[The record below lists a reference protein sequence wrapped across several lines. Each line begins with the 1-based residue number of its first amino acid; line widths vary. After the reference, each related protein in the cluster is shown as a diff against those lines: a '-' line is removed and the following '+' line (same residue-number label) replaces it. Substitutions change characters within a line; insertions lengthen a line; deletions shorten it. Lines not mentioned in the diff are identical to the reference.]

1 MRRAGSGQLS
11 LMPGPVSI
19 LKECWVGSDST
30 LALNDPQHKRTWFF
44 AGMSGYVSRL
54 MSISSSN
61 HADTPVSGR
70 DRMIIYI
77 SMLLAL
83 FLAALDQT
91 IVATALPSM
100 IEDLSGVERYAW
112 VATSYLLAS
121 TSLALVYGK
130 LADTYSRK
138 IVTLL
143 AIVLFLGGSMLCGLA
158 GEFGDLPVIGDGMTQ
173 LVLFRGIQGAGGGGL
188 FAMTFIVIAD
198 LFTPAERGKYQGFVG
213 AVFGIASVLG
223 PLIGGLLTDH
233 AGGLIPG
240 IEGWRWVFY
249 VNVPVGG
256 LVLWVIIRRMPRLDP
271 PKGAAR
277 PDLIGAA
284 LLLGGL
290 APATLALQLDKGSYP
305 WLPSLKTD
313 TASGGW
319 ESWLTICLFAAGC
332 LLLAAFVRRSRTA
345 PGPILDMRLFADP
358 VFRRANA
365 STFFFGASLMSVSLF
380 LPLFLVNVLGV
391 SATRAG
397 AALIPFSLGIV
408 FSATVAGQIVNRV
421 GYRPQIV
428 LGSLIFTVASILLA
442 TMGPEVPY
450 RRVALYTVMCGL
462 GLGPAM
468 PLFTLAIQNAADVR
482 FIGQVTSASL
492 FFRQIGATIGA
503 ALMGTVLG
511 TTLGVAFSAI
521 DMPAAVIDRG
531 IVAEEFVSSGG
542 GELPNLVRVTYEH
555 IAATEPVAEATLI
568 LAEGERLAE
577 EVAEAVRAAFALATA
592 RIYWLA
598 SVIAALGGILAMR
611 IPELPLRTTHDRSV
625 TISSHL
631 E

>member
-1 MRRAGSGQLS
+1 
-11 LMPGPVSI
+11 
-19 LKECWVGSDST
+19 
-30 LALNDPQHKRTWFF
+30 
-44 AGMSGYVSRL
+44 
-54 MSISSSN
+54 
-61 HADTPVSGR
+61 
-70 DRMIIYI
+70 MIIYI
-77 SMLLAL
+77 SILLAL

-100 IEDLSGVERYAW
+100 IEDLAGVERYAW

-130 LADTYSRK
+130 FADTYSRK
-138 IVTLL
+138 IVTLC
-143 AIVLFLGGSMLCGLA
+143 AIALFLVGSMLCGLA
-158 GEFGDLPVIGDGMTQ
+158 GEFGDLPVIGDGMSQ
-173 LVLFRGIQGAGGGGL
+173 LVLFRGIQGAGGGGI
-188 FAMTFIVIAD
+188 FAMTFTVIAD

-271 PKGAAR
+271 PKGAIK

-290 APATLALQLDKGSYP
+290 IPATLALQLDKRSYP
-305 WLPSLKTD
+305 WLPGLDANTTLWS
-313 TASGGW
+313 W
-319 ESWLTICLFAAGC
+319 ESWLTIFLIVTGC
-332 LLLAAFVRRSRTA
+332 LLLASFVRRSRVV
-345 PGPILDMRLFADP
+345 PGPILEMRLFADP

-391 SATRAG
+391 SATEAG

-408 FSATVAGQIVNRV
+408 FSATLAGQIVNRV

-428 LGSLIFTVASILLA
+428 LGSLVFISATILLA

-450 RRVALYTVMCGL
+450 SRVAIFTVMCGL
-462 GLGPAM
+462 GVGPAM

-492 FFRQIGATIGA
+492 FFRQTGATVGA
-503 ALMGTVLG
+503 ALMGTLLG
-511 TTLGVAFSAI
+511 TTLWVAFSSI
-521 DMPAAVIDRG
+521 DMPIEVTDRG
-531 IVAEEFVSSGG
+531 IVAEEFISNGG
-542 GELPNLVRVTYEH
+542 AELPDLVRATYES
-555 IAATEPVAEATLI
+555 IAATEPVAEAALI
-568 LAEGERLAE
+568 MAEGERVAE
-577 EVAEAVRAAFALATA
+577 EVTEAVRAAFALATS

-598 SVIAALGGILAMR
+598 TIITALGGILAIR
-611 IPELPLRTTHDRSV
+611 IPELPLRTTHDRSE
-625 TISSHL
+625 TMSSDL
-631 E
+631 

>member
-1 MRRAGSGQLS
+1 
-11 LMPGPVSI
+11 
-19 LKECWVGSDST
+19 
-30 LALNDPQHKRTWFF
+30 
-44 AGMSGYVSRL
+44 
-54 MSISSSN
+54 MSISSTN
-61 HADTPVSGR
+61 DAAAPVSGR

-77 SMLLAL
+77 SILLAL

-100 IEDLSGVERYAW
+100 IEDLAGVERYAW

-130 LADTYSRK
+130 FADTYSRK
-138 IVTLL
+138 IVTLC
-143 AIVLFLGGSMLCGLA
+143 AIALFLVGSMLCGLA
-158 GEFGDLPVIGDGMTQ
+158 GEFGDLPVIGDGMSQ
-173 LVLFRGIQGAGGGGL
+173 LVLFRGIQGAGGGGI
-188 FAMTFIVIAD
+188 FAMTFTVIAD

-271 PKGAAR
+271 PKGAIK

-290 APATLALQLDKGSYP
+290 IPATLALQIDKRSYP
-305 WLPSLKTD
+305 WLPWLDANTTLWS
-313 TASGGW
+313 W
-319 ESWLTICLFAAGC
+319 ESWLTICLIVTGC
-332 LLLAAFVRRSRTA
+332 LLLASFVRRSRVV
-345 PGPILDMRLFADP
+345 PGPILEMRLFADP

-391 SATRAG
+391 SATEAG

-408 FSATVAGQIVNRV
+408 FSATLAGQIVNRV

-428 LGSLIFTVASILLA
+428 LGSLVFISATILLA

-450 RRVALYTVMCGL
+450 SRVAIFTVMCGL
-462 GLGPAM
+462 GVGPAM

-492 FFRQIGATIGA
+492 FFRQTGATVGA
-503 ALMGTVLG
+503 ALMGTLLG
-511 TTLGVAFSAI
+511 TTLWVAFSSI
-521 DMPAAVIDRG
+521 DMPTEVTDRG
-531 IVAEEFVSSGG
+531 IVAEEFVSNGG
-542 GELPNLVRVTYEH
+542 AELPDLVRATYEN
-555 IAATEPVAEATLI
+555 IAATEPVAEVALI
-568 LAEGERLAE
+568 VAEGERVAE
-577 EVAEAVRAAFALATA
+577 EVAEAVRAAFALATS

-598 SVIAALGGILAMR
+598 TIITALGGILAIR
-611 IPELPLRTTHDRSV
+611 IPELPLRTTHDRSE
-625 TISSHL
+625 TMSSDL
-631 E
+631 

>member
-1 MRRAGSGQLS
+1 
-11 LMPGPVSI
+11 
-19 LKECWVGSDST
+19 
-30 LALNDPQHKRTWFF
+30 
-44 AGMSGYVSRL
+44 
-54 MSISSSN
+54 
-61 HADTPVSGR
+61 
-70 DRMIIYI
+70 MIIYI
-77 SMLLAL
+77 SILLAL

-100 IEDLSGVERYAW
+100 IEDLAGVERYAW

-130 LADTYSRK
+130 FADTYSRK
-138 IVTLL
+138 IVTLC
-143 AIVLFLGGSMLCGLA
+143 AIALFLVGSMLCGLA
-158 GEFGDLPVIGDGMTQ
+158 GEFGDLPVIGDGMSQ
-173 LVLFRGIQGAGGGGL
+173 LVLFRGIQGAGGGGI
-188 FAMTFIVIAD
+188 FAMTFTVIAD

-271 PKGAAR
+271 PKGAIK

-290 APATLALQLDKGSYP
+290 IPATLALQLDKRSYP
-305 WLPSLKTD
+305 WLPGLDANTTLWS
-313 TASGGW
+313 W
-319 ESWLTICLFAAGC
+319 ESWLTICLIVTGC
-332 LLLAAFVRRSRTA
+332 LLLAYFVRRSSVV
-345 PGPILDMRLFADP
+345 PGPILEMRLFADP

-391 SATRAG
+391 SATEAG

-408 FSATVAGQIVNRV
+408 FSATLAGQIVNRV

-428 LGSLIFTVASILLA
+428 LGSLVFISATILLA

-450 RRVALYTVMCGL
+450 SRVAIFTVMCGL
-462 GLGPAM
+462 GVGPAM

-492 FFRQIGATIGA
+492 FFRQTGATVGA
-503 ALMGTVLG
+503 ALMGTLLG
-511 TTLGVAFSAI
+511 TTLWVAFSSI
-521 DMPAAVIDRG
+521 DMPIEVTDRG
-531 IVAEEFVSSGG
+531 IVAEEFISNGG
-542 GELPNLVRVTYEH
+542 AELPDLVRATYES
-555 IAATEPVAEATLI
+555 IAATKPVAEAALI
-568 LAEGERLAE
+568 MAEGEHVAE
-577 EVAEAVRAAFALATA
+577 EVTEAVRAAFALATS

-598 SVIAALGGILAMR
+598 TIITALGGILAIR
-611 IPELPLRTTHDRSV
+611 IPELPLRTTHDRSE
-625 TISSHL
+625 TMSSDL
-631 E
+631 

>member
-1 MRRAGSGQLS
+1 
-11 LMPGPVSI
+11 
-19 LKECWVGSDST
+19 
-30 LALNDPQHKRTWFF
+30 
-44 AGMSGYVSRL
+44 
-54 MSISSSN
+54 
-61 HADTPVSGR
+61 
-70 DRMIIYI
+70 MIIYI
-77 SMLLAL
+77 SILLAL

-100 IEDLSGVERYAW
+100 IEDLAGVERYAW

-130 LADTYSRK
+130 FADTYSRK
-138 IVTLL
+138 IVTRC
-143 AIVLFLGGSMLCGLA
+143 AIALFLGGSMLCGLA
-158 GEFGDLPVIGDGMTQ
+158 GEFGNLPVIGDGMSQ
-173 LVLFRGIQGAGGGGL
+173 LVLFRGIQGAGGGGI
-188 FAMTFIVIAD
+188 FAMTFTVIAD

-240 IEGWRWVFY
+240 VEGWRWVFY

-271 PKGAAR
+271 PKGAVK

-290 APATLALQLDKGSYP
+290 IPATLALQLDKRSYP
-305 WLPSLKTD
+305 WLPGLD
-313 TASGGW
+313 ASTPLGSW
-319 ESWLTICLFAAGC
+319 ESWLTNCLITTGC
-332 LLLAAFVRRSRTA
+332 LLLAAFVRRSRVV
-345 PGPILDMRLFADP
+345 PGPILEMRLFADP

-391 SATRAG
+391 SATEAG

-408 FSATVAGQIVNRV
+408 FSATLAGQIVNRV

-428 LGSLIFTVASILLA
+428 LGSLVFISATILLA

-450 RRVALYTVMCGL
+450 SRVAIFTVMCGL
-462 GLGPAM
+462 GVGPAM

-492 FFRQIGATIGA
+492 FFRQIGATVGA
-503 ALMGTVLG
+503 ALMGTLLG
-511 TTLGVAFSAI
+511 TTLWVAFSSI
-521 DMPAAVIDRG
+521 DMPIEMTDRG

-542 GELPNLVRVTYEH
+542 AELPDLVRATYQS
-555 IAATEPVAEATLI
+555 IAATESVAEAALI
-568 LAEGERLAE
+568 MAEGERVAE
-577 EVAEAVRAAFALATA
+577 EVAEAVRAAFALATS

-598 SVIAALGGILAMR
+598 TIITALGGILAIR
-611 IPELPLRTTHDRSV
+611 IPELPLRTTHDRSE
-625 TISSHL
+625 TMSSDLEPDIS
-631 E
+631 

>member
-1 MRRAGSGQLS
+1 
-11 LMPGPVSI
+11 
-19 LKECWVGSDST
+19 
-30 LALNDPQHKRTWFF
+30 
-44 AGMSGYVSRL
+44 
-54 MSISSSN
+54 MSITSTN
-61 HADTPVSGR
+61 YVAAPVSGR

-77 SMLLAL
+77 SILLAL

-100 IEDLSGVERYAW
+100 IEDLAGVERYAW

-130 LADTYSRK
+130 FADTYSRK
-138 IVTLL
+138 IVTLC
-143 AIVLFLGGSMLCGLA
+143 AIALFLVGSMLCGLA
-158 GEFGDLPVIGDGMTQ
+158 GEFGDLPVIGDGMSQ
-173 LVLFRGIQGAGGGGL
+173 LVLFRGIQGAGGGGI
-188 FAMTFIVIAD
+188 FAMTFTVIAD

-271 PKGAAR
+271 PKGAIK

-290 APATLALQLDKGSYP
+290 IPATLALQLDKRSYP
-305 WLPSLKTD
+305 WLPGLDANTTLWS
-313 TASGGW
+313 W
-319 ESWLTICLFAAGC
+319 ESWLTIFLIVTGC
-332 LLLAAFVRRSRTA
+332 LLLASFVRRSRVV
-345 PGPILDMRLFADP
+345 PGPILEMRLFADP

-391 SATRAG
+391 SATEAG

-408 FSATVAGQIVNRV
+408 FSATLAGQIVNRV

-428 LGSLIFTVASILLA
+428 LGSLVFISATILLA

-450 RRVALYTVMCGL
+450 SRVAIFTVMCGL
-462 GLGPAM
+462 GVGPAM

-492 FFRQIGATIGA
+492 FFRQTGATVGA
-503 ALMGTVLG
+503 ALMGTLLG
-511 TTLGVAFSAI
+511 TTLWVAFSSI
-521 DMPAAVIDRG
+521 DMPIEVTDRG
-531 IVAEEFVSSGG
+531 IVAEEFISNGG
-542 GELPNLVRVTYEH
+542 AELPDLVRATYES
-555 IAATEPVAEATLI
+555 IAATEPVAEAALI
-568 LAEGERLAE
+568 MAEGERVAE
-577 EVAEAVRAAFALATA
+577 EVTEAVRAAFALATS

-598 SVIAALGGILAMR
+598 TIITALGGILAIR
-611 IPELPLRTTHDRSV
+611 IPELPLRTTHDRSE
-625 TISSHL
+625 TMSSDL
-631 E
+631 

>member
-1 MRRAGSGQLS
+1 
-11 LMPGPVSI
+11 
-19 LKECWVGSDST
+19 
-30 LALNDPQHKRTWFF
+30 
-44 AGMSGYVSRL
+44 
-54 MSISSSN
+54 MSISSTN
-61 HADTPVSGR
+61 DAGTPVSGR

-77 SMLLAL
+77 SILLAL

-100 IEDLSGVERYAW
+100 IEDLAGVERYAW

-138 IVTLL
+138 IVTLC

-158 GEFGDLPVIGDGMTQ
+158 GEFGNLPVIGDGMSQ

-240 IEGWRWVFY
+240 VEGWRWVFY

-271 PKGAAR
+271 PKGAVK

-290 APATLALQLDKGSYP
+290 IPATLALQLDKRIYP
-305 WLPSLKTD
+305 WLPGLETN
-313 TASGGW
+313 TTLGAW
-319 ESWLTICLFAAGC
+319 ESWMTICLIITGC
-332 LLLAAFVRRSRTA
+332 LLLTAFVRRSRIA
-345 PGPILDMRLFADP
+345 PGPILEMRLFADP

-391 SATRAG
+391 SATQAG

-408 FSATVAGQIVNRV
+408 FSATLAGQIVNRV
-421 GYRPQIV
+421 GYKPQIV
-428 LGSLIFTVASILLA
+428 LGSLIFVSATSLLA

-450 RRVALYTVMCGL
+450 SRVAIFTVMCGL
-462 GLGPAM
+462 GVGPAM
-468 PLFTLAIQNAADVR
+468 PLFTLAVQNAADVR

-492 FFRQIGATIGA
+492 FFRQIGATVGA
-503 ALMGTVLG
+503 AVMGSLLG
-511 TTLGVAFSAI
+511 TTLWVAFSSI
-521 DMPAAVIDRG
+521 DLPIEVIDRG

-542 GELPNLVRVTYEH
+542 AELPNLVRATYQS
-555 IAATEPVAEATLI
+555 IAATEPVAEAALI
-568 LAEGERLAE
+568 MAEGERVAE
-577 EVAEAVRAAFALATA
+577 EVAEAVKAAFALATT

-598 SVIAALGGILAMR
+598 TIITALGGILAIR
-611 IPELPLRTTHDRSV
+611 IPELPLRTTHDRSL
-625 TISSHL
+625 TMSSDL

>member
-1 MRRAGSGQLS
+1 
-11 LMPGPVSI
+11 
-19 LKECWVGSDST
+19 
-30 LALNDPQHKRTWFF
+30 
-44 AGMSGYVSRL
+44 
-54 MSISSSN
+54 
-61 HADTPVSGR
+61 
-70 DRMIIYI
+70 MIIYI
-77 SMLLAL
+77 SILLAL

-100 IEDLSGVERYAW
+100 IEDLAGVERYAW

-130 LADTYSRK
+130 FADTYSRK
-138 IVTLL
+138 IVTLC
-143 AIVLFLGGSMLCGLA
+143 AIALFLVGSMLCGLA
-158 GEFGDLPVIGDGMTQ
+158 GEFGDLPVIGDGMSQ
-173 LVLFRGIQGAGGGGL
+173 LVLFRGIQGAGGGGI
-188 FAMTFIVIAD
+188 FAMTFTVIAD

-271 PKGAAR
+271 PKGAIK

-290 APATLALQLDKGSYP
+290 IPATLALQIDKRSYP
-305 WLPSLKTD
+305 WLPWLDANTTLWS
-313 TASGGW
+313 W
-319 ESWLTICLFAAGC
+319 ESWLTICLIVTGC
-332 LLLAAFVRRSRTA
+332 LLLASFVRRSRVV
-345 PGPILDMRLFADP
+345 PGPILEMRLFADP

-391 SATRAG
+391 SATEAG

-408 FSATVAGQIVNRV
+408 FSATLAGQIVNRV

-428 LGSLIFTVASILLA
+428 LGSLVFISATILLA

-450 RRVALYTVMCGL
+450 SRVAIFTVMCGL
-462 GLGPAM
+462 GVGPAM

-492 FFRQIGATIGA
+492 FFRQTGATVGA
-503 ALMGTVLG
+503 ALMGTLLG
-511 TTLGVAFSAI
+511 TTLWVAFSSI
-521 DMPAAVIDRG
+521 DMPTEVTDRG
-531 IVAEEFVSSGG
+531 IVAEEFVSNGG
-542 GELPNLVRVTYEH
+542 AELPDLVRATYES
-555 IAATEPVAEATLI
+555 IAATEPVTEAALI
-568 LAEGERLAE
+568 MAEGERVAE
-577 EVAEAVRAAFALATA
+577 EVTEAVRAAFALATS

-598 SVIAALGGILAMR
+598 TIITALGGILAIR
-611 IPELPLRTTHDRSV
+611 IPELPLRTTHDRSE
-625 TISSHL
+625 TMSSDL
-631 E
+631 

>member
-1 MRRAGSGQLS
+1 MLNPILAGYN
-11 LMPGPVSI
+11 
-19 LKECWVGSDST
+19 ST
-30 LALNDPQHKRTWFF
+30 LTLDDYEHKRTWFF
-44 AGMSGYVSRL
+44 HAVRGYVSRL
-54 MSISSSN
+54 MSISSTN
-61 HADTPVSGR
+61 DAAAPVSGR

-77 SMLLAL
+77 SILLAL

-100 IEDLSGVERYAW
+100 IEDLAGVERYAW

-130 LADTYSRK
+130 FADTYSRK
-138 IVTLL
+138 IVTLC
-143 AIVLFLGGSMLCGLA
+143 AIALFLVGSMLCGLA
-158 GEFGDLPVIGDGMTQ
+158 GEFGDLPVIGDGMSQ
-173 LVLFRGIQGAGGGGL
+173 LVLFRGIQGAGGGGI
-188 FAMTFIVIAD
+188 FAMTFTVIAD

-271 PKGAAR
+271 PKGAIK

-290 APATLALQLDKGSYP
+290 IPATLALQIDKRSYP
-305 WLPSLKTD
+305 WLPWLDANTTLWS
-313 TASGGW
+313 W
-319 ESWLTICLFAAGC
+319 ESWLTICLIVTGC
-332 LLLAAFVRRSRTA
+332 LLLASFVRRSRVV
-345 PGPILDMRLFADP
+345 PGPILEMRLFADP

-391 SATRAG
+391 SATEAG

-408 FSATVAGQIVNRV
+408 FSATLAGQIVNRV

-428 LGSLIFTVASILLA
+428 LGSLVFISATILLA

-450 RRVALYTVMCGL
+450 SRVAIFTVMCGL
-462 GLGPAM
+462 GVGPAM

-492 FFRQIGATIGA
+492 FFRQTGATVGA
-503 ALMGTVLG
+503 ALMGTLLG
-511 TTLGVAFSAI
+511 TTLWVAFSSI
-521 DMPAAVIDRG
+521 DMPTEVTDRG
-531 IVAEEFVSSGG
+531 IVAEEFVSNGG
-542 GELPNLVRVTYEH
+542 AELPDLVRATYEN
-555 IAATEPVAEATLI
+555 IAATEPVAEAALI
-568 LAEGERLAE
+568 MAEGERVAE
-577 EVAEAVRAAFALATA
+577 EVAEAVRAAFALATS

-598 SVIAALGGILAMR
+598 TIITALGGILAIR
-611 IPELPLRTTHDRSV
+611 IPELPLRTTHDRSE
-625 TISSHL
+625 TMSSDL
-631 E
+631 

>member
-1 MRRAGSGQLS
+1 
-11 LMPGPVSI
+11 
-19 LKECWVGSDST
+19 
-30 LALNDPQHKRTWFF
+30 
-44 AGMSGYVSRL
+44 
-54 MSISSSN
+54 
-61 HADTPVSGR
+61 
-70 DRMIIYI
+70 MIIYI
-77 SMLLAL
+77 SILLAL

-100 IEDLSGVERYAW
+100 IEDLAGVERYAW

-130 LADTYSRK
+130 FADTYSRK
-138 IVTLL
+138 IVTLC
-143 AIVLFLGGSMLCGLA
+143 AIALFLVGSMLCGLA
-158 GEFGDLPVIGDGMTQ
+158 GEFGDLPVIGDGMSQ
-173 LVLFRGIQGAGGGGL
+173 LVLFRGIQGAGGGGI
-188 FAMTFIVIAD
+188 FAMTFTVIAD

-271 PKGAAR
+271 PKGAIK

-290 APATLALQLDKGSYP
+290 IPATLALQLDKRSYP
-305 WLPSLKTD
+305 WLPGLDANTTLWS
-313 TASGGW
+313 W
-319 ESWLTICLFAAGC
+319 ESWLTICLIVTGC
-332 LLLAAFVRRSRTA
+332 LLLASFVRRSRVV
-345 PGPILDMRLFADP
+345 PGPILEMRLFADP

-391 SATRAG
+391 SATEAG

-408 FSATVAGQIVNRV
+408 FSATLAGQIVNRV

-428 LGSLIFTVASILLA
+428 LGSLVFISATILLA

-450 RRVALYTVMCGL
+450 SRVAIFTVMCGL
-462 GLGPAM
+462 GVGPAM

-492 FFRQIGATIGA
+492 FFRQTGATVGA
-503 ALMGTVLG
+503 ALMGTLLG
-511 TTLGVAFSAI
+511 TTLWVAFSSI
-521 DMPAAVIDRG
+521 DMPTEVTDRG
-531 IVAEEFVSSGG
+531 IVAEEFVSNGG
-542 GELPNLVRVTYEH
+542 AELPDLVRATYES
-555 IAATEPVAEATLI
+555 IAATEPVAEAALI
-568 LAEGERLAE
+568 MAEGERVAE
-577 EVAEAVRAAFALATA
+577 EVTEAIRAAFALATS

-598 SVIAALGGILAMR
+598 TIITALGGILAIR
-611 IPELPLRTTHDRSV
+611 IPELPLRTTHDRSE
-625 TISSHL
+625 TMSSDL
-631 E
+631 

>member
-1 MRRAGSGQLS
+1 MLNPILAGYN
-11 LMPGPVSI
+11 
-19 LKECWVGSDST
+19 ST
-30 LALNDPQHKRTWFF
+30 LTLDDYEHKRTWFLH
-44 AGMSGYVSRL
+44 AVRGYVSRL
-54 MSISSSN
+54 MSISSTN
-61 HADTPVSGR
+61 DAAAPVSGR

-77 SMLLAL
+77 SILLAL

-100 IEDLSGVERYAW
+100 IEDLAGVERYAW

-130 LADTYSRK
+130 FADTYSRK
-138 IVTLL
+138 IVTLC
-143 AIVLFLGGSMLCGLA
+143 AIALFLGGSMLCGLA
-158 GEFGDLPVIGDGMTQ
+158 GEFGDLPVIGDGMSQ
-173 LVLFRGIQGAGGGGL
+173 LVLFRGIQGAGGGGI
-188 FAMTFIVIAD
+188 FAMTFTVIAD

-271 PKGAAR
+271 PKGAIK

-290 APATLALQLDKGSYP
+290 IPATLALQIDKRSYP
-305 WLPSLKTD
+305 WLPWLDANTTLWS
-313 TASGGW
+313 W
-319 ESWLTICLFAAGC
+319 ESWLTICLIVTGC
-332 LLLAAFVRRSRTA
+332 LLLASFVRRSRVV
-345 PGPILDMRLFADP
+345 PGPILEMRLFADP

-391 SATRAG
+391 SATEAG

-408 FSATVAGQIVNRV
+408 FSATLAGQIVNRV

-428 LGSLIFTVASILLA
+428 LGSLVFISATILLA

-450 RRVALYTVMCGL
+450 SRVAIFTVMCGL
-462 GLGPAM
+462 GVGPAM

-492 FFRQIGATIGA
+492 FFRQTGATVGA
-503 ALMGTVLG
+503 ALMGTLLG
-511 TTLGVAFSAI
+511 TTLWVAFSSI
-521 DMPAAVIDRG
+521 DMPIEVTDRG
-531 IVAEEFVSSGG
+531 IVAEEFISNGG
-542 GELPNLVRVTYEH
+542 AELPDLVRATYEN
-555 IAATEPVAEATLI
+555 IAATEPVAEAALI
-568 LAEGERLAE
+568 VAEGERVAE
-577 EVAEAVRAAFALATA
+577 EVAEAVRAAFALATS

-598 SVIAALGGILAMR
+598 TIITALGGILAIR
-611 IPELPLRTTHDRSV
+611 IPELPLRTTHDRSE
-625 TISSHL
+625 TMSSDL
-631 E
+631 

>member
-1 MRRAGSGQLS
+1 
-11 LMPGPVSI
+11 
-19 LKECWVGSDST
+19 
-30 LALNDPQHKRTWFF
+30 
-44 AGMSGYVSRL
+44 
-54 MSISSSN
+54 
-61 HADTPVSGR
+61 
-70 DRMIIYI
+70 MIIYI
-77 SMLLAL
+77 SILLAL

-100 IEDLSGVERYAW
+100 IEDLAGVERYAW

-130 LADTYSRK
+130 FADTYSRK
-138 IVTLL
+138 IVTLC
-143 AIVLFLGGSMLCGLA
+143 AIALFLGGSMLCGLA
-158 GEFGDLPVIGDGMTQ
+158 GEFGNLPVIGDGMSQ
-173 LVLFRGIQGAGGGGL
+173 LVLFRGIQGAGGGGI
-188 FAMTFIVIAD
+188 FAMTFTVIAD

-240 IEGWRWVFY
+240 VEGWRWVFY

-271 PKGAAR
+271 PKGAVK

-290 APATLALQLDKGSYP
+290 IPATLALQLDKRSYP
-305 WLPSLKTD
+305 WLPGLD
-313 TASGGW
+313 ANTALGSW
-319 ESWLTICLFAAGC
+319 ESWLTICLIITGC
-332 LLLAAFVRRSRTA
+332 LLLVAFVRRSRVA
-345 PGPILDMRLFADP
+345 PGPILEMRLFADA

-391 SATRAG
+391 SATEAG

-408 FSATVAGQIVNRV
+408 FSATLAGQIVNRV

-428 LGSLIFTVASILLA
+428 LGSLIFISATILLA

-450 RRVALYTVMCGL
+450 SRVAIFTVMCGL
-462 GLGPAM
+462 GVGPAM

-492 FFRQIGATIGA
+492 FFRQIGATVGA
-503 ALMGTVLG
+503 ALMGTLLG
-511 TTLGVAFSAI
+511 TTLWVAFSSI
-521 DMPAAVIDRG
+521 DMPIEVTDRG

-542 GELPNLVRVTYEH
+542 AELPDLVRATYQS
-555 IAATEPVAEATLI
+555 IAATEPVAEAALI
-568 LAEGERLAE
+568 MAEGERVAE
-577 EVAEAVRAAFALATA
+577 EVAEAVRAAFALATS

-598 SVIAALGGILAMR
+598 TIITALGGILAIR
-611 IPELPLRTTHDRSV
+611 IPELPLRTTHDRSE
-625 TISSHL
+625 TMSSDLESDIS
-631 E
+631 

>member
-1 MRRAGSGQLS
+1 
-11 LMPGPVSI
+11 
-19 LKECWVGSDST
+19 
-30 LALNDPQHKRTWFF
+30 
-44 AGMSGYVSRL
+44 
-54 MSISSSN
+54 
-61 HADTPVSGR
+61 
-70 DRMIIYI
+70 MIIYI
-77 SMLLAL
+77 SILLAL

-100 IEDLSGVERYAW
+100 IEDLAGVERYAW

-130 LADTYSRK
+130 FADTYSRK
-138 IVTLL
+138 IVTLC
-143 AIVLFLGGSMLCGLA
+143 AIALFLVGSMLCGLA
-158 GEFGDLPVIGDGMTQ
+158 GEFGDLPVIGDGMSQ
-173 LVLFRGIQGAGGGGL
+173 LVLFRGIQGAGGGGI
-188 FAMTFIVIAD
+188 FAMTFTVIAD

-271 PKGAAR
+271 PKGAIK

-290 APATLALQLDKGSYP
+290 IPATLALQLDKRSYP
-305 WLPSLKTD
+305 WLPGLDANTTLWS
-313 TASGGW
+313 W
-319 ESWLTICLFAAGC
+319 ESWLTICLIVTGC
-332 LLLAAFVRRSRTA
+332 LLLASFVRRSSVV
-345 PGPILDMRLFADP
+345 PGPILEMRLFADP

-391 SATRAG
+391 SATEAG

-408 FSATVAGQIVNRV
+408 FSATLAGQIVNRV

-428 LGSLIFTVASILLA
+428 LGSLVFISATILLA

-450 RRVALYTVMCGL
+450 SRVAIFTVMCGL
-462 GLGPAM
+462 GVGPAM

-492 FFRQIGATIGA
+492 FFRQTGATVGA
-503 ALMGTVLG
+503 ALMGTLLG
-511 TTLGVAFSAI
+511 TTLWVAFSSI
-521 DMPAAVIDRG
+521 DMPIEVTDRG
-531 IVAEEFVSSGG
+531 IVAEEFISNGG
-542 GELPNLVRVTYEH
+542 AELPDLVRATYES
-555 IAATEPVAEATLI
+555 IAATKPVAEAALI
-568 LAEGERLAE
+568 MAEGEHVAE
-577 EVAEAVRAAFALATA
+577 EVTEAVRAAFALATS

-598 SVIAALGGILAMR
+598 TIITALGGILAIR
-611 IPELPLRTTHDRSV
+611 IPELPLRTTHDRSE
-625 TISSHL
+625 TMSSDL
-631 E
+631 

>member
-1 MRRAGSGQLS
+1 
-11 LMPGPVSI
+11 
-19 LKECWVGSDST
+19 
-30 LALNDPQHKRTWFF
+30 
-44 AGMSGYVSRL
+44 
-54 MSISSSN
+54 
-61 HADTPVSGR
+61 
-70 DRMIIYI
+70 MIIYI
-77 SMLLAL
+77 SILLAL

-100 IEDLSGVERYAW
+100 IEDLAGVERYAW

-130 LADTYSRK
+130 FADTYSRK
-138 IVTLL
+138 IVTLC
-143 AIVLFLGGSMLCGLA
+143 AIALFLVGSMLCGLA
-158 GEFGDLPVIGDGMTQ
+158 GEFGDLPVIGDGMSQ
-173 LVLFRGIQGAGGGGL
+173 LVLFRGIQGAGGGGI
-188 FAMTFIVIAD
+188 FAMTFTVIAD

-271 PKGAAR
+271 PKGSIK

-290 APATLALQLDKGSYP
+290 IPATLALQLDKRRYP
-305 WLPSLKTD
+305 WLPGLDSN
-313 TASGGW
+313 TALWSW
-319 ESWLTICLFAAGC
+319 ESWLTICLIITGC
-332 LLLAAFVRRSRTA
+332 LLLASFVRRSRVA
-345 PGPILDMRLFADP
+345 PGPILEMRLFANP

-391 SATRAG
+391 SATEAG

-408 FSATVAGQIVNRV
+408 FSATLAGQIVNRV

-428 LGSLIFTVASILLA
+428 LGSLIFISATILLA

-450 RRVALYTVMCGL
+450 SRVAIFTVMCGL
-462 GLGPAM
+462 GVGPAM

-492 FFRQIGATIGA
+492 FFRQTGATVGA
-503 ALMGTVLG
+503 ALMGTLLG
-511 TTLGVAFSAI
+511 TTLWVAFSSI
-521 DMPAAVIDRG
+521 DMPTEVTDRG
-531 IVAEEFVSSGG
+531 IVAEEFVSNGG
-542 GELPNLVRVTYEH
+542 AELPDLVRATYES
-555 IAATEPVAEATLI
+555 IAATEPVAEAALI
-568 LAEGERLAE
+568 MAEGERVAE
-577 EVAEAVRAAFALATA
+577 EVTEAVRAAFALATS

-598 SVIAALGGILAMR
+598 TIITALGGILAIR
-611 IPELPLRTTHDRSV
+611 IPELPLRTTHDRSE
-625 TISSHL
+625 TMSSDL
-631 E
+631 